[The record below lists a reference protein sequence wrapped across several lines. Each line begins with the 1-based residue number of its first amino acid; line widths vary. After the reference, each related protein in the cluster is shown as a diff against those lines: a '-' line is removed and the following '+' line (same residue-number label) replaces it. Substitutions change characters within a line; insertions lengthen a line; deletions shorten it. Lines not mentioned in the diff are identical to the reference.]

1 MTTEVGEGQP
11 FNFFGEF
18 PELDEGV
25 SFPDENDAFCFEDI
39 ADADAEVTGLDVIES

>member
-18 PELDEGV
+18 PELDELT
-25 SFPDENDAFCFEDI
+25 FPEDAFCFEDI
-39 ADADAEVTGLDVIES
+39 AVVADVDAEVTGFDDIES